1 MTEIYGNLWNFTEIY
16 SGKEMENDAILF
28 YENENENENNF
39 VTCCKYFE
47 KLII

>member
-16 SGKEMENDAILF
+16 SEKEMENDAVLC
-28 YENENENENNF
+28 YENEDNF